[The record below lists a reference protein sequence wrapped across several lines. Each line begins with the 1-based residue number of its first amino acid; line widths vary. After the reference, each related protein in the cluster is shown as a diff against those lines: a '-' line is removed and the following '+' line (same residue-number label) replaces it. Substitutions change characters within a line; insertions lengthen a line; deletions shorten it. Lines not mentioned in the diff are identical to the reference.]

1 MSTTEHSSEATPL
14 IGDFDHALLTEIR
27 LVVGIVFGLA
37 LTLLMGWTL
46 LPRALPAAAGAP
58 AAAQG
63 LREDVDLAWSRSPST
78 FSSSPTRCPSVT
90 APL

>member
-46 LPRALPAAAGAP
+46 LP
-58 AAAQG
+58 
-63 LREDVDLAWSRSPST
+63 
-78 FSSSPTRCPSVT
+78 
-90 APL
+90 